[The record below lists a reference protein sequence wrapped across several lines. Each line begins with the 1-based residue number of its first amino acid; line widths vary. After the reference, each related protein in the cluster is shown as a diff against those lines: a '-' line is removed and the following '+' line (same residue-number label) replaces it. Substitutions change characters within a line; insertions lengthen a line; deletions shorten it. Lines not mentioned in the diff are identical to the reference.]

1 MKSLDDSILIDS
13 SIFLITGIVWGFGVF
28 RKIKEKIKIDKI
40 YEVIYRTFD
49 TMPMSKDIDLNTIYE
64 IDKQTR
70 IEAEKVV
77 KSIS

>member
-1 MKSLDDSILIDS
+1 MQS
-13 SIFLITGIVWGFGVF
+13 FLNEEITF
-28 RKIKEKIKIDKI
+28 DKI

-49 TMPMSKDIDLNTIYE
+49 IIPMSKDIDLNTIYE
-64 IDKQTR
+64 IDNQTR